1 MYNDEQVL
9 SEKDYEAIAKAYNDL
24 SKNEKFQFLVSQ
36 TLPQQEV
43 EDILTL
49 LETQKVLLL
58 NLGGFMGT
66 GRFYSLHCRQLKK
79 IEIIFEKE
87 VPLSSQNRIF
97 DKTKGFL
104 SFLSKEFELLQ
115 KLLAICDKTLFEGE
129 IRKIVNNRLTLLSQ
143 IFAL

>member
-36 TLPQQEV
+36 PLPQQEV
-43 EDILTL
+43 EEILTL
-49 LETQKVLLL
+49 LGTQKVLLL

-79 IEIIFEKE
+79 IEIIFEKVYHRNRR
-87 VPLSSQNRIF
+87 VPTYIISCVSA
-97 DKTKGFL
+97 FL
-104 SFLSKEFELLQ
+104 
-115 KLLAICDKTLFEGE
+115 
-129 IRKIVNNRLTLLSQ
+129 
-143 IFAL
+143 